1 MATANTTTNST
12 AAPQRPGLKDGVR
25 TEFTIFANVK
35 PGHEQVVRETIE
47 RGQRDP
53 NRLAATKALGTLHEA
68 RWVIFDNG
76 TRVLFASSF
85 DGSWDSYIDDF
96 GSPAAKNVFDTVL
109 SHCEGYPGI
118 TAPTIKDWLIAHQI
132 QAGAFGSVYPDA
144 TVKQIWRALAVQ
156 QAFQQVLDNPD
167 AERALQ
173 APSLKPLLDQ
183 AAT

>member
-1 MATANTTTNST
+1 MIEIT
-12 AAPQRPGLKDGVR
+12 RPGLKDGVR
-25 TEFTIFANVK
+25 TEFTIMANVK

-53 NRLAATKALGTLHEA
+53 NRLEATKALGTLHEA

-85 DGSWDSYIDDF
+85 DGSWDTYIDDF
-96 GSPAAKNVFDTVL
+96 GSPAAKNIFDAVL

-118 TAPTIKDWLIAHQI
+118 THPSIKDWITAHQVE
-132 QAGAFGSVYPDA
+132 ASAFGSVYPEA
-144 TVKQIWRALAVQ
+144 TVKQIWKALAVQ
-156 QAFQQVLDNPD
+156 QAFQQVLDNPA
-167 AERALQ
+167 AEQALQ
-173 APSLKPLLDQ
+173 APALKPLLDQ